1 MGSTLRAVCCKMDLL
16 KASSIDSPYLTKS
29 PGRLMVYVFLTSW
42 FFKKSISL
50 RLLLHI
56 AVTLLSGCKLQSLF
70 IIWEISDYCDTI
82 KNVHNV
88 KFVFSSFFVML
99 FTHRNFLWS
108 VLVYILFQSNS
119 TIFIQERNTLGSI

>member
-42 FFKKSISL
+42 FFRKRISL